1 VLVLKTRDRAEP
13 SVCSMNTPLR
23 THGRRLLAGA
33 LAIAA
38 TAAVATPAHAGQTKT
53 LRFFEKTT
61 DVRLTA
67 ADGTP
72 KDLSAGPPA
81 AGDILDASGVLYR
94 GDHLRH
100 GDRVIGTDHTR
111 CVFTTPDSGSCQGEV
126 AIGNSLILVR
136 SALSDDAFTVWY
148 GTGAFRGITGGG
160 TTRNLGDT
168 NNSDVVLRYRLG

>member
-61 DVRLTA
+61 DVHLTS

-72 KDLSAGPPA
+72 KQGPPA
-81 AGDILDASGVLYR
+81 VGDILDASGDVYR
-94 GDHLRH
+94 GDHRRH
-100 GDRVIGTDHTR
+100 SARPVGTDHTR
-111 CVFTTPDSGSCQGEV
+111 CTFTAPDTATCATEV
-126 AIGNSLILVR
+126 AIGGSLILVR
-136 SALSDDAFTVWY
+136 TTGEDEGFTAWY
-148 GTGAFRGITGGG
+148 GTGAFKGITGSG
-160 TTRNLGDT
+160 TSHNLGQT
-168 NNSDVVLRYRLG
+168 NNSDIVLRYRLG